1 MEATELLALAVILTL
16 VMQSQIKLNR
26 QGQKSW
32 SNLQRHENDE
42 VGDELVDPAEVKLF
56 PGQRLLGDE
65 AVREAVEE
73 AVVER

>member
-1 MEATELLALAVILTL
+1 MGECLEPQRFTGIGCNIDDGCVAVRD
-16 VMQSQIKLNR
+16 N
-26 QGQKSW
+26 KSW